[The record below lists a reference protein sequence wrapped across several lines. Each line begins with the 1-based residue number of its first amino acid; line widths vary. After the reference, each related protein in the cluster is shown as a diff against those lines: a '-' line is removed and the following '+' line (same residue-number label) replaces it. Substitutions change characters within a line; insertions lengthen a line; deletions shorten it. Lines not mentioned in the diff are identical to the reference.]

1 MLAQTVQH
9 LRLGH
14 YHLNSIWLFT
24 FSDLKTIVGPQT
36 IFGILNAA
44 YAPIFGIYPSSS
56 ITVDRM
62 FATGFWIWVNLLPFV
77 IDNQRQ
83 AASIEEDRLN
93 KPWRPMPS
101 KRLPPRQ
108 AKRLMFAFYGIA
120 FIASTFLGGVRQCL
134 SLMLLGFWYND
145 SGGAANCVSRNL
157 INAGGFVCFASGAM
171 EVALGG
177 TLPFC
182 TTLAQWLLVI
192 GGVVVTTVQ
201 LQDLHD
207 QAGDRS
213 CGRST
218 LPILVGDWNSRWMT
232 ALPMGFWS
240 VFCPLFWRIR
250 QAESLLFAG
259 MGLVIAVRTLSLR
272 QLVNDKTT
280 FKLWNAWMV
289 LLYSLP
295 IIGHLRSL

>member
-1 MLAQTVQH
+1 MFAQTPQH
-9 LRLGH
+9 FKLGY
-14 YHLNSIWLFT
+14 YHLKSIWLFT
-24 FSDLKTIVGPQT
+24 FSDLKTIVLPQT
-36 IFGILNAA
+36 IFGILNAT
-44 YAPIFGIYPSSS
+44 YAPIFGFYPSSS
-56 ITVDRM
+56 ITVDRI
-62 FATGFWIWVNLLPFV
+62 FATGFWIWANLLPFV

-83 AASIEEDRLN
+83 EASIEEDRLN

-101 KRLPPRQ
+101 KRLLPRQ
-108 AKRLMFAFYGIA
+108 AKQLMFAFYGIA
-120 FIASTFLGGVRQCL
+120 SIASISLGGVRQCI

-145 SGGAANCVSRNL
+145 PGGAARCVSRNL
-157 INAGGFVCFASGAM
+157 INACGFVCFASGAM

-177 TLPFC
+177 TLPLSK
-182 TTLAQWLLVI
+182 TLAQWLLVI
-192 GGVVVTTVQ
+192 GGVVFTTVQ
-201 LQDLHD
+201 LQDLQD

-232 ALPMGFWS
+232 ALPMGFWCF
-240 VFCPLFWRIR
+240 FCPWFWRVR
-250 QAESLLFAG
+250 QVESLLFAA
-259 MGLVIAVRTLSLR
+259 MGFVIAFRTMSLR
-272 QLVNDKTT
+272 KPVNDKTT